1 MSKYI
6 AAVILYNPNINQLQK
21 CLAPIANNVD
31 LLYFIDNASKNE
43 FEINNCVKKFP
54 NAKIVRNNRNQ
65 GLSKPFNQLLKY
77 SKEYNFSHLLLLDQ
91 DSEPSSN
98 FMEELKKHADK
109 NFVCYT
115 PLLIHKSPDY
125 QKSYGCTPHGETE
138 DIKESINSGT
148 LINLNELPA
157 NICFDEN
164 LFIDWIDIDFFYQL
178 ELASKKTLRINNAKL
193 LINIGN
199 QKIHHIFKYTWF
211 SSGYSVFRLKKQAQ
225 DTVYFYLKYLKYNF
239 VKGHVTFLLWRWLMM
254 LFFEKKRI
262 RKSLAIISGLIQG
275 FRLYKYLY

>member
-31 LLYFIDNASKNE
+31 LLYFIDNASENE
-43 FEINNCVKKFP
+43 FEINNCVKKIS
-54 NAKIVRNNRNQ
+54 NAKIVRNSQNQ

-77 SKEYNFSHLLLLDQ
+77 SKEHNFSHLLLLDQ

-98 FMEELKKHADK
+98 FLDELKKHADK

-115 PLLIHKSPDY
+115 PLLIHKSSDY
-125 QKSYGCTPHGETE
+125 QKTYGCTPHGEIE
-138 DIKESINSGT
+138 NIKESINSGT

-178 ELASKKTLRINNAKL
+178 ELASKKILRVNNAKL

-199 QKIHHIFKYTWF
+199 QKVHHVFKYTWF
-211 SSGYSVFRLKKQAQ
+211 SSGYSAFRLKKQAQ
-225 DTVYFYLKYLKYNF
+225 DTVYFYLKYRKHIF
-239 VKGHVTFLLWRWLMM
+239 IKGHITFLLWRWLMM
-254 LFFEKKRI
+254 FFFEKKRM
-262 RKSLAIISGLIQG
+262 RKCLAIISGLIQG

>member
-225 DTVYFYLKYLKYNF
+225 DTVYFYLKYRKYNF

>member
-21 CLAPIANNVD
+21 CLVPIVNNVD
-31 LLYFIDNASKNE
+31 LIYFIDNASENND
-43 FEINNCVKKFP
+43 EIDYFVNKFP
-54 NAKIVRNNRNQ
+54 KAQFVRNSQNQ

-77 SKEYNFSHLLLLDQ
+77 SKEHGFSHLLLLDQ

-109 NFVCYT
+109 NFVCYA
-115 PLLIHKSPDY
+115 PLLVHKSSDY
-125 QKSYGCTPHGETE
+125 QKTYGCSPHDETE
-138 DIKESINSGT
+138 IIKESINSGT

-178 ELASKKTLRINNAKL
+178 ELASKKCLRINNAKL
-193 LINIGN
+193 LIDIGN
-199 QKIHHIFKYTWF
+199 QKIHHVFKYTWF
-211 SSGYSVFRLKKQAQ
+211 SSGYSAFRLKKQAH
-225 DTVYFYLKYLKYNF
+225 DTVYFYLKYRKHQF
-239 VKGHVTFLLWRWLMM
+239 VKGHITFLLWRWLMM
-254 LFFEKKRI
+254 FFFEKKRI

-275 FRLYKYLY
+275 FRQYKYLY